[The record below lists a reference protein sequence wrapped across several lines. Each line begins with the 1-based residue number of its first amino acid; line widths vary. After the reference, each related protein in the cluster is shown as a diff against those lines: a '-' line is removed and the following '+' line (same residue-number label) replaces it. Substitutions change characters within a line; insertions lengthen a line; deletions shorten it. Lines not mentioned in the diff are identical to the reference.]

1 MKFLQKLILNH
12 NPLTTVQDP
21 YLFNLPALKY
31 LDMGTTQVSLTTV
44 DNIFIMTLKLE
55 KLILPRHLICCLC
68 QFKNNIEAASTTVKL
83 HCDTECLTNTPC
95 DEELFIEGPFM
106 KVISRRKKN
115 STELTVEPEK
125 AYSVKN
131 YDSSSSFMSL
141 LKKMLSAQ
149 EAGKVSN
156 AEWEAEQL
164 NARMQDLGEQ
174 EEEQPDELRKYMR
187 RYTNNNQFIMAVPVI
202 VVVMFF
208 IVIFCLVAVCQR
220 KPSKE
225 GKGGS
230 SRAFFPYFRHKKFS
244 PEYEMEEGGFW
255 RRWLRWLRN
264 IFGHLRDNTGK
275 KEQKSQDADEAKPF
289 VKMEK
294 SEASPLSVR
303 IDTSDSAAETGEESE
318 P

>member
-1 MKFLQKLILNH
+1 
-12 NPLTTVQDP
+12 
-21 YLFNLPALKY
+21 
-31 LDMGTTQVSLTTV
+31 MGTTQVSLTTV

-95 DEELFIEGPFM
+95 G
-106 KVISRRKKN
+106 
-115 STELTVEPEK
+115 
-125 AYSVKN
+125 
-131 YDSSSSFMSL
+131 L